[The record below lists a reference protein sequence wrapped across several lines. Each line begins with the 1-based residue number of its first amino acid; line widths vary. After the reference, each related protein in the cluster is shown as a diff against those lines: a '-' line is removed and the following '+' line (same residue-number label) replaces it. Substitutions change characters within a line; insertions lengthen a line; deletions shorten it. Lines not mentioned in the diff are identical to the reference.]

1 MKNVTINAKL
11 LDHYRFLNVKG
22 YVQQFSNFHKDENG
36 TPVLN
41 QKTVRILMARK
52 SDPYIL
58 FFKNQPKFQQ
68 MNLLQ
73 RGGKRKKVIDKN
85 SINTNLKAL
94 YSSRLPISTGKYNDL
109 MKQCELCIFPDDYHE
124 EYNQLLNRN
133 KKETFRCV
141 EESRTV
147 YMHCFSQNYSCLKK
161 YHVSQFFDN
170 ALKFKIVFHDS
181 HVLNLLHKQYELFK
195 KELYLQNKQCKS
207 ATN

>member
-22 YVQQFSNFHKDENG
+22 YVQQFFNFHKNENG

-41 QKTVRILMARK
+41 QKTVRILIATNQTHT
-52 SDPYIL
+52 L
-58 FFKNQPKFQQ
+58 FFKNDYNQPEFQQ

-73 RGGKRKKVIDKN
+73 RGGKKKKVLDKN
-85 SINTNLKAL
+85 SISANLKAL
-94 YSSRLPISTGKYNDL
+94 YSSKLPISTDKYNDL
-109 MKQCELCIFPDDYHE
+109 MKQCELCISPDDCHE

-181 HVLNLLHKQYELFK
+181 HKLYLLHKQY
-195 KELYLQNKQCKS
+195 
-207 ATN
+207 